1 MKRSATLVSIAA
13 VLAYF
18 VAVSERSSIGVA
30 AIEAAD
36 RFEANAAQ
44 LSTLT
49 VLQLVIYAAMQ
60 IPVGVLL
67 DRYGAKRLLVAGALL
82 MAAGQLLVSSATVLT
97 QAVIGRGILG
107 AGDAFT
113 FISMIRLINN
123 WYQGPAATKRTQLYA
138 NFGQLGQVF
147 SAVPF
152 AYFLHHVGWSS
163 AYLALAAFALFS
175 ALISILWISDSPS
188 SDVSVRA
195 PWKTVA
201 NQLLDNFKNPGVR
214 MAFWVH
220 YVCQSSGSVFVL
232 LWGFSFLVKAEG
244 LDSMTAGAML
254 SSFVAVGF
262 LVGPILSQ
270 VCATRP
276 ELRHLLVIG
285 QATAIFVAWGLVLI
299 WPGRSPIALLWVLIF
314 ALGSGGPAS
323 MIAFDFTRTLV
334 PKKQLGSANGVVNMG
349 GFIATFVVMFAV
361 GLVLDT
367 SLHTGISS
375 QLFDLA
381 GFKLAMLAQFA
392 VLGFGLV
399 MFLVERSKTSRSAV
413 HSE

>member
-123 WYQGPAATKRTQLYA
+123 WYQGPAATRRTQLYA

-188 SDVSVRA
+188 SDVSVRT

-201 NQLLDNFKNPGVR
+201 HQLLDNFKNPGVR

-244 LDSMTAGAML
+244 LDSITAGAML

-262 LVGPILSQ
+262 LFGPILSQ

-285 QATAIFVAWGLVLI
+285 QVTAIFVAWGLVLI

-367 SLHTGISS
+367 SLQNGISS

-399 MFLVERSKTSRSAV
+399 MFLVERSKSSRSAV